1 MSNKAAVLKEVKS
14 SLTIEDRSIP
24 SPQGSEIIVKNHAV
38 AINPVDGM
46 MQQTGY
52 LVKSYPFVLGSDTCG
67 IVEAIGPNVKHFKKG
82 DRIAGFAP
90 SIATGKLDHGAFQ
103 QHVVLLESASVK
115 IPDSVSFEQ
124 GATLP
129 MAVATSGGAIFLC
142 LEIPRPPTK
151 QHGGFLIWGGSSSV
165 GSAAVQIASALG
177 FNVFAVCSANN
188 HSYVKSLGATEVFD
202 YNDSNVV
209 KNITS
214 SAKTVGI
221 EIKYAYDAVS
231 KAASLPHALAVLEE
245 YGGGKLVTVLPWP
258 EEVKKSEKVT
268 ISQTGAF
275 RVVTDQQEFGHWLF
289 NDWLEKSLA
298 QEAYVP
304 SPGIETVKG
313 GIDSIQDAI
322 NHHGKGVSG
331 KKIVVPL
338 V

>member
-1 MSNKAAVLKEVKS
+1 MSNKAAVLEEAKS

-24 SPQGSEIIVKNHAV
+24 SPQGSEIVVKNHAV

-46 MQQTGY
+46 MQQTGF
-52 LVKSYPFVLGSDTCG
+52 LIKNYPFILGSDTCG
-67 IVEAIGPNVKHFKKG
+67 IVEAVGPDVKHFKKG
-82 DRIAGFAP
+82 DRVAGFAP

-103 QHVVLLESASVK
+103 QYVVLLESASVK

-129 MAVATSGGAIFLC
+129 MAIATSGGAIFTC

-165 GSAAVQIASALG
+165 GSAAVQIATALG
-177 FNVFAVCSANN
+177 FKVFAVCSQHN

-202 YNDSNVV
+202 YNDPNVV

-214 SAKTVGI
+214 FAKKAGV

-231 KAASLPHALAVLEE
+231 KSASLPHVLAVLEE
-245 YGGGKLVTVLPWP
+245 YGGGKLAAVLPWP
-258 EEVKKSEKVT
+258 EDVTKSEKVT
-268 ISQTGAF
+268 ISQTAAF
-275 RVVTDQQEFGHWLF
+275 RVVTDQQEFGHWIF

-298 QEAYVP
+298 EKTYVP
-304 SPGIETVKG
+304 SPGVETVKG
-313 GIDSIQDAI
+313 GISGIQDAI
-322 NHHGKGVSG
+322 KHHDKGVSG